1 MDDSLIEALSWAS
14 GQKLRQLFVTMLLF
28 CEVADPLS
36 LWESNWK
43 LITEDILNR
52 QRRILQFQELILS
65 DDQLRN
71 YGLYEIEQILQ
82 QYGRSLRDY
91 PQMPQ
96 PNMDLIQNGN
106 RLIQEEMS
114 YDVSSL
120 KREHEILISGLNNEQ
135 RIIYNSI
142 MEAVATERGG
152 MFFVYGHGGTGKT
165 YLYRTILSGI
175 RSKGKIALAVASSGI
190 AALLLPGGRT
200 AHSRFHIPINV
211 NDDSTCDI
219 KQRTQAAELLSKT
232 SIILWDEAPMAHRNC
247 FEAVDRTL
255 RDILQ
260 IEDPQN
266 AEKPFGGKVV
276 VLGGDFRQIL
286 PVVRKGR
293 REDIV
298 QSSISKSYLWND
310 CNVFK
315 LQTNMRLLQN
325 SMSGIETSS
334 IKDFSEWILKIGNG
348 ELGEGDGDYNISI
361 PSDLIIQP
369 SENPMQD
376 IIDNTYPGL
385 ENKYTDPSYLQDRA
399 ILAPTNEVVEE
410 LNDYVVSSLNGEV
423 HEYLSSDSICK
434 ASSNVPDQ
442 DLLYTVE
449 FLNTLRFPGLPNHK
463 LTLKIGL
470 PVMLL
475 RNLNQNEGLCNG
487 TRLIITRLATW
498 VIEAEIITGTN
509 IGKRVFIP
517 RITLSPS
524 DSKWPFVLK
533 RRQFPISV
541 CFAMTINKS
550 QGQSLKHV
558 GVYLPKPVFSH
569 GQLYVAVSRVTSRNG
584 LKFLIINDEIEKK
597 SETKNI
603 VYKEVFTHL

>member
-1 MDDSLIEALSWAS
+1 MLLNIVKGPRNFEELRTINNVTYPTYKEACYALGLLDDDKEWHDSLIEASSWAS
-14 GQKLRQLFVTMLLF
+14 GQQLRQLFVTMLLF

-43 LITEDILNR
+43 LVIEDILNR
-52 QRRILQFQELILS
+52 QRHILQFQEIILS

-106 RLIQEEMS
+106 RLIQEE
-114 YDVSSL
+114 
-120 KREHEILISGLNNEQ
+120 IL
-135 RIIYNSI
+135 
-142 MEAVATERGG
+142 
-152 MFFVYGHGGTGKT
+152 
-165 YLYRTILSGI
+165 
-175 RSKGKIALAVASSGI
+175 SKGKIALPVTSSGI
-190 AALLLPGGRT
+190 AALLLPGGRI

-211 NDDSTCDI
+211 NDDSTFDI
-219 KQRTQAAELLSKT
+219 KQRTQVAKLLSKT
-232 SIILWDEAPMAHRNC
+232 SIILWDEALMAHRNC

-276 VLGGDFRQIL
+276 VLG
-286 PVVRKGR
+286 
-293 REDIV
+293 
-298 QSSISKSYLWND
+298 
-310 CNVFK
+310 
-315 LQTNMRLLQN
+315 
-325 SMSGIETSS
+325 
-334 IKDFSEWILKIGNG
+334 NG
-348 ELGEGDGDYNISI
+348 ELGEGDGDNNISI
-361 PSDLIIQP
+361 LSDLIIQP

-376 IIDNTYPGL
+376 IIDTTYLGL
-385 ENKYTDPSYLQDRA
+385 ENKYTNPSYLQDRA
-399 ILAPTNEVVEE
+399 ILALTNEVVEE
-410 LNDYVVSSLNGEV
+410 LNDYIVSSLNGEV

-434 ASSNVPDQ
+434 ASSNVPNQ
-442 DLLYTVE
+442 DLMYTIE
-449 FLNTLRFPGLPNHK
+449 FLNTLRFSGLPNHK

-533 RRQFPISV
+533 R
-541 CFAMTINKS
+541 
-550 QGQSLKHV
+550 
-558 GVYLPKPVFSH
+558 
-569 GQLYVAVSRVTSRNG
+569 
-584 LKFLIINDEIEKK
+584 
-597 SETKNI
+597 
-603 VYKEVFTHL
+603 

>member
-1 MDDSLIEALSWAS
+1 
-14 GQKLRQLFVTMLLF
+14 
-28 CEVADPLS
+28 
-36 LWESNWK
+36 
-43 LITEDILNR
+43 
-52 QRRILQFQELILS
+52 
-65 DDQLRN
+65 
-71 YGLYEIEQILQ
+71 
-82 QYGRSLRDY
+82 
-91 PQMPQ
+91 
-96 PNMDLIQNGN
+96 
-106 RLIQEEMS
+106 
-114 YDVSSL
+114 
-120 KREHEILISGLNNEQ
+120 
-135 RIIYNSI
+135 
-142 MEAVATERGG
+142 

-325 SMSGIETSS
+325 GMSGIETSS

-410 LNDYVVSSLNGEV
+410 LNDYIVSSLNGEV

-550 QGQSLKHV
+550 QGRSLKHV
-558 GVYLPKPVFSH
+558 GVHLPKPVFSH

-584 LKFLIINDEIEKK
+584 LKFLIINDDTEKK

-603 VYKEVFTHL
+603 VYKEVFTNL

>member
-1 MDDSLIEALSWAS
+1 MALQYLLLFPYGEDASSWAS
-14 GQKLRQLFVTMLLF
+14 GQQLRQLFVTMLLF

-52 QRRILQFQELILS
+52 QRHILQFQEFILL

-91 PQMPQ
+91 PQMPH
-96 PNMDLIQNGN
+96 PDMDLIQNAN
-106 RLIQEEMS
+106 RIIQEEMS

-120 KREHEILISGLNNEQ
+120 KREHEILISGLNNKR

-142 MEAVATERGG
+142 MEAIDTERRG
-152 MFFVYGHGGTGKT
+152 MIFVYGFGGTGKT

-219 KQRTQAAELLSKT
+219 KQRTQAAKLLSET
-232 SIILWDEAPMAHRNC
+232 SIILWDEALMAHRNY
-247 FEAVDRTL
+247 
-255 RDILQ
+255 ILQ

-276 VLGGDFRQIL
+276 VLGGDFLQIL
-286 PVVRKGR
+286 PIVRKGR

-298 QSSISKSYLWND
+298 QSSIIKSYLWND
-310 CNVFK
+310 CHVFK
-315 LQTNMRLLQN
+315 LQTNMTLLQN
-325 SMSGIETSS
+325 NMSRIETSS
-334 IKDFSEWILKIGNG
+334 IKDFR
-348 ELGEGDGDYNISI
+348 DGDNNISI

-369 SENPMQD
+369 LENPMQD

-410 LNDYVVSSLNGEV
+410 LNDYIVSSLNGEV

-463 LTLKIGL
+463 LTLKIRL
-470 PVMLL
+470 LVMLL
-475 RNLNQNEGLCNG
+475 RNLNQNEVLCNG

-498 VIEAEIITGTN
+498 VIEAEIITSTN
-509 IGKRVFIP
+509 IGKCVFIP
-517 RITLSPS
+517 RIILSPS
-524 DSKWPFVLK
+524 DSKCPFILK
-533 RRQFPISV
+533 R
-541 CFAMTINKS
+541 
-550 QGQSLKHV
+550 
-558 GVYLPKPVFSH
+558 
-569 GQLYVAVSRVTSRNG
+569 
-584 LKFLIINDEIEKK
+584 
-597 SETKNI
+597 
-603 VYKEVFTHL
+603 